1 MEEHDSPYEYGGEL
15 PGTDLGDGVGPDG
28 ETVIVDGAAMSYRSY
43 RRRER
48 NSSPDFHQEP

>member
-1 MEEHDSPYEYGGEL
+1 MEERTRPYEYGGEH
-15 PGTDLGDGVGPDG
+15 PDADLADSDGPVA

-48 NSSPDFHQEP
+48 EYTVGQRL

>member
-1 MEEHDSPYEYGGEL
+1 MEEHDRPYEYGGER
-15 PGTDLGDGVGPDG
+15 PGADLGDSAGPDG

-48 NSSPDFHQEP
+48 E

>member
-1 MEEHDSPYEYGGEL
+1 MEEHGRPYEYGGER
-15 PGTDLGDGVGPDG
+15 PDADLGEGAGPDG

-48 NSSPDFHQEP
+48 E